1 MVYQSAEVERAGM
14 DRTSRRVR
22 YWTTIPS
29 HDVYERINKT
39 WMRLG
44 TSEVSHAAVVV
55 VEMDPSGDRHVRS
68 GGRCRDLRTPMAA
81 SSLRPS
87 FCLHGNP
94 NTTTSAEQIRHTHRP
109 SHQSTRIVVFLQSK
123 LQQIP
128 PAMDRDRRYVCSPA
142 GVKR

>member
-1 MVYQSAEVERAGM
+1 MRVLRWIGQEWIERVVAYVIGLPFHH
-14 DRTSRRVR
+14 
-22 YWTTIPS
+22 TI
-29 HDVYERINKT
+29 VYERINTT
-39 WMRLG
+39 WTILG
-44 TSEVSHAAVVV
+44 TSEVSHAAV

-94 NTTTSAEQIRHTHRP
+94 NTTTSAEWIRHTHRP
-109 SHQSTRIVVFLQSK
+109 SHQSTRIVVSLQSK